1 MSYNDPILM
10 VATYDIYI
18 YRKVRHIDIRLDHV
32 TIPSK
37 DTTYWCKV
45 QKIDKVFHK
54 KHHIVRFEPI
64 IDNEEFV
71 HHMEVFHCDAGPD
84 VEIPLYDGDC
94 EKLPEKA
101 KVCSKVMALW
111 AMGASTFTYPKET
124 GLPIG
129 GKDFNPYIRLE
140 VHFNNP
146 DIHKG
151 NINNVTPLKN
161 LQ

>member
-1 MSYNDPILM
+1 MG
-10 VATYDIYI
+10 
-18 YRKVRHIDIRLDHV
+18 RKVRHIDILLDHV

-37 DTTYWCKV
+37 DTTYWCRV
-45 QKIDKVFHK
+45 QKIDKVFRK

-64 IDNEEFV
+64 IKNEEFV

-94 EKLPEKA
+94 ESLPEKA

-111 AMGASTFTYPKET
+111 AMGASTFTYPEET

-129 GKDFNPYIRLE
+129 GKDYNPYIRLE

-146 DIHKG
+146 DVRSG
-151 NINNVTPLKN
+151 NSYVPNSLLMQNHTK
-161 LQ
+161 